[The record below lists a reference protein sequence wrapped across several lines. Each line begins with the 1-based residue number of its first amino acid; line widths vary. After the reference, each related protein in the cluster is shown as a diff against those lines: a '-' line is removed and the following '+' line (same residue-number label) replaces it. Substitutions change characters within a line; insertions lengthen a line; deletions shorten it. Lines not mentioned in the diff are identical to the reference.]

1 MLMTAEQLRT
11 YIETDE
17 TDEMLNE
24 RLTALESLIR
34 SFTHNN
40 FQVRSIRSQSVVE
53 GGVILSPPEHIAVGD
68 TIQISESLYNDG
80 LYVVDTLTENG
91 MTVTGES
98 LIDCADNLIT
108 KVRYP
113 SDLIAGAI
121 NMIKWDMTNR
131 DKVGIQSETISRHSV
146 TYYNM
151 DSDNAVMGYPRSLL
165 GFLKPYMR
173 ARF

>member
-1 MLMTAEQLRT
+1 MLMTAEKLRT

-40 FQVRSIRSQSVVE
+40 FQVRSIRSQSAVE
-53 GGVILSPPEHIAVGD
+53 GGVILSPPEHIAIGD
-68 TIQISESLYNDG
+68 TVQISESLYNDG

-91 MTVTGES
+91 MTVTGGS
-98 LIDCADNLIT
+98 LIDCDDNLIT

-113 SDLIAGAI
+113 SDLLSGAI
-121 NMIKWDMTNR
+121 NMIKWDMSNR

>member
-1 MLMTAEQLRT
+1 MLMTADKLRT

-40 FQVRSIRSQSVVE
+40 FQVRSIRSQSAVE
-53 GGVILSPPEHIAVGD
+53 GSVILSPPEHIAVGD
-68 TIQISESLYNDG
+68 TVQISDSLYNGG

-91 MTVTGES
+91 MTVTGAI
-98 LIDCADNLIT
+98 LIDSDDNLIT

-113 SDLIAGAI
+113 SDLLMGAV
-121 NMIKWDMTNR
+121 NMLKWDMSNR